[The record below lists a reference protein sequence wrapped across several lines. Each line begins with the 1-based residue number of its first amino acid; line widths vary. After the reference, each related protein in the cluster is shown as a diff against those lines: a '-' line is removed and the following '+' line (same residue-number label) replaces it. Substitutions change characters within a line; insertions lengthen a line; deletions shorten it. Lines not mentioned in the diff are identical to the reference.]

1 MAEPALDLLV
11 IGAGLSGLSAALF
24 AAQAGLGVRV
34 VARGLGALHW
44 IPATLDLLGYRP
56 GREHAVTQPLTA
68 FDALPAEHPYR
79 RMGAEAVAAALDGL
93 AQSLAQAGLPYA
105 GHAGRQNIPLP
116 SPAGVARPVY
126 LAPAAQLAGR
136 LDDPAP
142 LLIVGFQGMRD
153 FYPTLAAHH
162 LAQAGVQ
169 ARAVYLPYDLITDRR
184 DANNVHLAQEL
195 EAPARRQA
203 LAHALRGL
211 VAPGERIG
219 LPAILGID
227 QHVAV
232 WRELEAAVGAPV
244 FEIPTLPPSVP
255 GIRLHRVLVQQISL
269 LGGRVEPNMAVTDFA
284 AAGDHITW
292 VETATSARP
301 LRHHAKAFLLA
312 TGGILGGGFQSD
324 PSGRVWETIF
334 GLSLTVPQGRE
345 HWFRPAFLDPQGHP
359 VYQGGVQTGVDFR
372 PAADGAPRYANLWAA
387 GSVLAHADP
396 IHERSREGLAV
407 ACAAGAV
414 QAILAHL
421 GHPAAI
427 PASRSAG
434 QPAG

>member
-24 AAQAGLGVRV
+24 AAQAGLAVRV

-56 GREHAVTQPLTA
+56 GHEHAVDQPLAA
-68 FDALPAEHPYR
+68 FDTLPAEHPYR
-79 RMGAEAVAAALDGL
+79 RMGGEVVAAALDGL

-105 GHAGRQNIPLP
+105 GHAGRHNLPLP

-162 LAQAGVQ
+162 LAQTGIR
-169 ARAVYLPYDLITDRR
+169 ARAVYLPYDLISGRR

-195 EAPARRQA
+195 EAPARRQV
-203 LAHALRGL
+203 LAHALRG
-211 VAPGERIG
+211 VAAPGERIG

-232 WRELEAAVGAPV
+232 WRELEAAAGAPI

-255 GIRLHRVLVQQISL
+255 GIRLHRALVRQIETH
-269 LGGRVEPNMAVTDFA
+269 GGRVESNMAVTNFA
-284 AAGDHITW
+284 GAGDRIAW

-312 TGGILGGGFQSD
+312 TGGILGGGFESN
-324 PSGRVWETIF
+324 PSGHVWETIF
-334 GLSLTVPQGRE
+334 DLPLTVPQGRE

-359 VYQGGVQTGVDFR
+359 VYQGGVQTGADFR
-372 PAADGAPRYANLWAA
+372 PGLDGAPRYANLWAA

-396 IHERSREGLAV
+396 ICERSREGLAV
-407 ACAAGAV
+407 ASAAGAV

-421 GHPAAI
+421 GHPAALSTSS
-427 PASRSAG
+427 PAG